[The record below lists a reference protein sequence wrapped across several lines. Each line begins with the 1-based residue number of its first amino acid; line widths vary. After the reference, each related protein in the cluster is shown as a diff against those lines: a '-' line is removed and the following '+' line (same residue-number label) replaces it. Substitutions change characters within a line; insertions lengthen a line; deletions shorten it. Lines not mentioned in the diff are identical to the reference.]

1 MMVFG
6 VYVFYVGEG
15 QPKIKHIH
23 MDHSGDW
30 GNAMYIEA
38 YFIAIVLL
46 ASKYAS
52 ASLLPSATVESNFG
66 VEFMMR
72 LRSGYANLVTEGTGS
87 LTSEYY
93 IKIGTSFIT
102 NIKYGIEILAKDM
115 EINIELN
122 NIYASIFTF
131 VFAPVSLMF

>member
-1 MMVFG
+1 MVLG
-6 VYVFYVGEG
+6 VGMFYVGEG
-15 QPKIKHIH
+15 QPKIKHIY
-23 MDHSGDW
+23 MDYSGDW
-30 GNAMYIEA
+30 GNAMYIEV

-52 ASLLPSATVESNFG
+52 AIPLPGATVESNFG

-87 LTSEYY
+87 LASKYY
-93 IKIGTSFIT
+93 IKIGTSFTT

-115 EINIELN
+115 ESNIELD
-122 NIYASIFTF
+122 NIYASISTF
-131 VFAPVSLMF
+131 VFAPVSLLF